1 METFYPDYYSAF
13 TCTADKCPVTCC
25 QEWKIYVDD
34 MTKEKWKSLTPPECV
49 GGHKKNLNSFTEKKE
64 GQRVIRLTDDH
75 RCPFLTENLL
85 CSLVL
90 TYDTDILSETC
101 ITFPREYHDFVDHR
115 EASLMP
121 CCPAVIDLWKQK
133 KCLTFP
139 EASSVSPDPAFL
151 LREKITA
158 LIQGIL
164 PFTESSLNKAP
175 SAESLTDQS
184 RSPDPSRLPAPPLT
198 ILQSFYILQELYRK
212 EEKGQLLTAA
222 VIEDCFTP
230 TTLSELQKAIYELP
244 SSAADTILEC
254 NELLQD
260 LAVNYL
266 EEGLYTEYLE
276 PLITQAEQLSD
287 MLQDTEDMPLSSAH
301 DPSEDPELLRN
312 TETDRLLSDWNA
324 FCLQLETF
332 YPLLRSFLANEM
344 YSDLLA
350 PDDTSTEHM
359 LVRLQWTAIQY
370 AAIRQAL
377 FLTYLSENKGIL
389 SYESVRQAIV
399 ILTRMTGYE
408 EEDIYEYLENSF
420 ESLIWDFGYLAF
432 IMGNVII

>member
-1 METFYPDYYSAF
+1 METFYPDYYSEF
-13 TCTADKCPVTCC
+13 TCTADSCPITCC

-34 MTKEKWKSLTPPECV
+34 ITKEKWNSLTPPESV
-49 GGHKKNLNSFTEKKE
+49 SGHKKNLNSFTEKKE

-90 TYDTDILSETC
+90 TYDADVLSETC
-101 ITFPREYHDFVDHR
+101 TAFPREYHDFEDHR

-121 CCPAVIDLWKQK
+121 CCPAVIDLWQQRKV
-133 KCLTFP
+133 LAFP
-139 EASSVSPDPAFL
+139 EVSSVSSDPAFL

-158 LIQGIL
+158 LMQGIL
-164 PFTESSLNKAP
+164 PFTESPLTKAP
-175 SAESLTDQS
+175 SAESSLTDQS
-184 RSPDPSRLPAPPLT
+184 VSPDPSRLHTPSLALM
-198 ILQSFYILQELYRK
+198 QSFYILQELYRG
-212 EEKGQLLTAA
+212 EENGKPLTAA
-222 VIEDCFTP
+222 IVEDCFTP
-230 TTLSELQKAIYELP
+230 STLTELQRAILDLP
-244 SSAADTILEC
+244 VSAIDTIAEC

-266 EEGLYTEYLE
+266 EEGLYAEYLK
-276 PLITQAEQLSD
+276 PLITQAGQLSE
-287 MLQDTEDMPLSSAH
+287 MLQDTDMLPSSVH
-301 DPSEDPELLRN
+301 DTSRDPETLRSAK
-312 TETDRLLSDWNA
+312 TDSILSDWNA
-324 FCLQLETF
+324 FRLQFEAF

-350 PDDTSTEHM
+350 PGDTGTEHM
-359 LVRLQWTAIQY
+359 LIRLQWTALQY

-377 FLTYLSENKGIL
+377 FLTYLSEDKGIL
-389 SYESVRQAIV
+389 SYESVRHAIV

-408 EEDIYEYLENSF
+408 EEDIYDYLENSF

-432 IMGNVII
+432 IMGNL

>member
-1 METFYPDYYSAF
+1 METFYPDYYSEF
-13 TCTADKCPVTCC
+13 ICTADKCPLTCC

-34 MTKEKWKSLTPPECV
+34 ITKEKWKTLTPPESA

-75 RCPFLTENLL
+75 RCPFLTKNLL

-90 TYDTDILSETC
+90 TYNADILSETC
-101 ITFPREYHDFVDHR
+101 TTFPREYHDFSDHR

-133 KCLTFP
+133 KHLTFP
-139 EASSVSPDPAFL
+139 EVSSVSLNPAFL

-158 LIQGIL
+158 LMQGDSIRLTEPSL
-164 PFTESSLNKAP
+164 PLM
-175 SAESLTDQS
+175 
-184 RSPDPSRLPAPPLT
+184 
-198 ILQSFYILQELYRK
+198 QSFYILQELYRK
-212 EEKGQLLTAA
+212 EEKGQSLTAA

-230 TTLSELQKAIYELP
+230 STLSELQRAIYNLP
-244 SSAADTILEC
+244 VSVTDTIWEC

-266 EEGLYTEYLE
+266 EEGLYEEYLE
-276 PLITQAEQLSD
+276 PLITQAEQLSE
-287 MLQDTEDMPLSSAH
+287 TAEDL
-301 DPSEDPELLRN
+301 
-312 TETDRLLSDWNA
+312 LLSKWDT

-377 FLTYLSENKGIL
+377 FLTYLSEDKGIL
-389 SYESVRQAIV
+389 SYESVRQALV

-420 ESLIWDFGYLAF
+420 ESLLWDFGYLAF
-432 IMGNVII
+432 IMGSSL

>member
-1 METFYPDYYSAF
+1 METFYPDYYSEF
-13 TCTADKCPVTCC
+13 ICTADNCPLTCC

-34 MTKEKWKSLTPPECV
+34 ITKEKWKTLTPPESV
-49 GGHKKNLNSFTEKKE
+49 SGHKKNLNSFTEKKE

-75 RCPFLTENLL
+75 RCPFLTKNLL

-90 TYDTDILSETC
+90 TYNADILSETC
-101 ITFPREYHDFVDHR
+101 TTFPREYHDFSDHR

-121 CCPAVIDLWKQK
+121 CCPAVIDLWQQK
-133 KCLTFP
+133 KHLTFP
-139 EASSVSPDPAFL
+139 KVSSVSLNPAFL

-158 LIQGIL
+158 LVQGDPIRL
-164 PFTESSLNKAP
+164 
-175 SAESLTDQS
+175 
-184 RSPDPSRLPAPPLT
+184 PDPSLPLM
-198 ILQSFYILQELYRK
+198 QSFYILQELYRK
-212 EEKGQLLTAA
+212 EEKGQSLTDA

-230 TTLSELQKAIYELP
+230 STLSELQNAIYDLP
-244 SSAADTILEC
+244 VSVTDTILEC

-266 EEGLYTEYLE
+266 EEGLYEEYLE
-276 PLITQAEQLSD
+276 PLITQAEQLSE
-287 MLQDTEDMPLSSAH
+287 MAEDL
-301 DPSEDPELLRN
+301 
-312 TETDRLLSDWNA
+312 LLSKWDA
-324 FCLQLETF
+324 FCLQLEAF

-377 FLTYLSENKGIL
+377 FLTYLSKDKGLL
-389 SYESVRQAIV
+389 SYESVRQTLV

-420 ESLIWDFGYLAF
+420 ESLLWDFGYLAF
-432 IMGNVII
+432 IMGSSL

>member
-1 METFYPDYYSAF
+1 METFYPDYYSEF
-13 TCTADKCPVTCC
+13 ICTADNCPLTCC

-34 MTKEKWKSLTPPECV
+34 LTKEKWKTLTPPESA

-75 RCPFLTENLL
+75 RCPFLTKNLL

-90 TYDTDILSETC
+90 TYNADVLSETC
-101 ITFPREYHDFVDHR
+101 TTFPREYHDFSDHR

-121 CCPAVIDLWKQK
+121 CCPAVIDLWRQK
-133 KCLTFP
+133 KHLTFP
-139 EASSVSPDPAFL
+139 EVSSISLNPAFL

-158 LIQGIL
+158 LMQGDSIRL
-164 PFTESSLNKAP
+164 
-175 SAESLTDQS
+175 
-184 RSPDPSRLPAPPLT
+184 PDPSLPLM
-198 ILQSFYILQELYRK
+198 QSFYILQELYRK
-212 EEKGQLLTAA
+212 EEKGQSLTDA

-230 TTLSELQKAIYELP
+230 STLSELQRAIYDLP
-244 SSAADTILEC
+244 VSVTDTILEC

-266 EEGLYTEYLE
+266 EEGLYEEYLE
-276 PLITQAEQLSD
+276 PLITQAEQLSE
-287 MLQDTEDMPLSSAH
+287 MAEDL
-301 DPSEDPELLRN
+301 
-312 TETDRLLSDWNA
+312 LLSKWDS
-324 FCLQLETF
+324 FCLQLKAF
-332 YPLLRSFLANEM
+332 YPLLRSFLANEI

-359 LVRLQWTAIQY
+359 LIRLQWTAIQY

-377 FLTYLSENKGIL
+377 FLTYLPENAGTL
-389 SYESVRQAIV
+389 SYESVRQALV

-420 ESLIWDFGYLAF
+420 ESLLWDFGYLAF
-432 IMGNVII
+432 IMGSSL

>member
-1 METFYPDYYSAF
+1 METFYPDYYSEF
-13 TCTADKCPVTCC
+13 ICTADNCPLTCC

-34 MTKEKWKSLTPPECV
+34 ITKEKWKTLTPPESA

-75 RCPFLTENLL
+75 RCPFLTKNLL

-90 TYDTDILSETC
+90 TYNADILSETC
-101 ITFPREYHDFVDHR
+101 TTFPREYHDFSDHR

-121 CCPAVIDLWKQK
+121 CCPAVIDLWQQK
-133 KCLTFP
+133 KHLTFP
-139 EASSVSPDPAFL
+139 KVSSVSLNPAFL

-158 LIQGIL
+158 LMQGDSIRL
-164 PFTESSLNKAP
+164 
-175 SAESLTDQS
+175 
-184 RSPDPSRLPAPPLT
+184 PDPSLPLM
-198 ILQSFYILQELYRK
+198 QSFYILQELYRK
-212 EEKGQLLTAA
+212 EEKGQSLTDA

-230 TTLSELQKAIYELP
+230 STLSELQRAIYDLP
-244 SSAADTILEC
+244 VSVTDTILEC

-266 EEGLYTEYLE
+266 EEGLYEEYLE
-276 PLITQAEQLSD
+276 PLITQAEQLSE
-287 MLQDTEDMPLSSAH
+287 MAEDL
-301 DPSEDPELLRN
+301 
-312 TETDRLLSDWNA
+312 LLSKWDS
-324 FCLQLETF
+324 FCLQLKAF
-332 YPLLRSFLANEM
+332 YPLLRSFLANEI

-359 LVRLQWTAIQY
+359 LIRLQWTAIQY

-377 FLTYLSENKGIL
+377 FLTYLSKDKGIL
-389 SYESVRQAIV
+389 SYESVRQALV

-420 ESLIWDFGYLAF
+420 ESLLWDFGYLAF
-432 IMGNVII
+432 IMGSSL

>member
-1 METFYPDYYSAF
+1 METFYPDYYSEF
-13 TCTADKCPVTCC
+13 TCTADSCPITCC

-34 MTKEKWKSLTPPECV
+34 ITKEKWNSLTPPETA

-90 TYDTDILSETC
+90 TYDADVLSETC
-101 ITFPREYHDFVDHR
+101 TAFPREYHDFEDHR

-133 KCLTFP
+133 KHLTFP
-139 EASSVSPDPAFL
+139 EISSVSPDPAFL

-158 LIQGIL
+158 LMQEIL
-164 PFTESSLNKAP
+164 PI
-175 SAESLTDQS
+175 
-184 RSPDPSRLPAPPLT
+184 RPDPSRLPTPSLALM
-198 ILQSFYILQELYRK
+198 QSFYILQELYRG
-212 EEKGQLLTAA
+212 EENGKPLTAA
-222 VIEDCFTP
+222 MVEDCFTP
-230 TTLSELQKAIYELP
+230 STLTELQRAILDLP
-244 SSAADTILEC
+244 VSAIDTIAEC

-266 EEGLYTEYLE
+266 EEGLYAEYLK
-276 PLITQAEQLSD
+276 PLITQAGQLSE
-287 MLQDTEDMPLSSAH
+287 MLQDTDMLPSSVH
-301 DPSEDPELLRN
+301 DTSRDPETLRSAK
-312 TETDRLLSDWNA
+312 TDSILSDWNA
-324 FCLQLETF
+324 FRLQFEAF

-350 PDDTSTEHM
+350 PGDTGTEHM
-359 LVRLQWTAIQY
+359 LIRLQWTALQY

-377 FLTYLSENKGIL
+377 FLTYLSEDKGIL
-389 SYESVRQAIV
+389 SYESVRHAIV

-408 EEDIYEYLENSF
+408 EEDIYDYLENSF
-420 ESLIWDFGYLAF
+420 ESMIWDFGYLAF
-432 IMGNVII
+432 IMGNL

>member
-1 METFYPDYYSAF
+1 METFYPDYYSEF

-90 TYDTDILSETC
+90 TYDADILSETC
-101 ITFPREYHDFVDHR
+101 TTFPREYHDFVDHR

-121 CCPAVIDLWKQK
+121 CCPAVIDLWQQK
-133 KCLTFP
+133 KYLAFP
-139 EASSVSPDPAFL
+139 EVSSVSPDPAFL

-158 LIQGIL
+158 LMQ
-164 PFTESSLNKAP
+164 
-175 SAESLTDQS
+175 DQPIT
-184 RSPDPSRLPAPPLT
+184 PDPSGMPAPSLD
-198 ILQSFYILQELYRK
+198 LLESFYILLELYRR
-212 EEKGQLLTAA
+212 EENGKPLTAA
-222 VIEDCFTP
+222 MIEDCFMP
-230 TTLSELQKAIYELP
+230 STLAELQRAIFDLP
-244 SSAADTILEC
+244 VSAIDTIAEC

-266 EEGLYTEYLE
+266 EEGLYAGYLE
-276 PLITQAEQLSD
+276 PLIAQAEQLSD
-287 MLQDTEDMPLSSAH
+287 MLQDTDMPLSSAH
-301 DPSEDPELLRN
+301 DPSEDPEELRN
-312 TETDRLLSDWNA
+312 IETDSILSGWNA
-324 FCLQLETF
+324 FCLQFETF

-344 YSDLLA
+344 YSDLLT

-359 LVRLQWTAIQY
+359 LIRLQWISIQY

-377 FLTYLSENKGIL
+377 FLTYLLENKGIL

-420 ESLIWDFGYLAF
+420 ESLLWDFGYLAF
-432 IMGNVII
+432 IMGNSFIIHSAPTFCIQ

>member
-1 METFYPDYYSAF
+1 METFYPDYYSEF
-13 TCTADKCPVTCC
+13 TCTADSCPITCC

-34 MTKEKWKSLTPPECV
+34 ITKEKWNSLTLPEAA

-90 TYDTDILSETC
+90 TYDADVLSETC
-101 ITFPREYHDFVDHR
+101 TAFPREYHDFGNHR

-121 CCPAVIDLWKQK
+121 CCPAVIDLWQQK
-133 KCLTFP
+133 KHLTFP
-139 EASSVSPDPAFL
+139 EVSSVIPDPAFL

-158 LIQGIL
+158 LMQGIL
-164 PFTESSLNKAP
+164 PLTESPLNKAP
-175 SAESLTDQS
+175 SAESLTDQPV
-184 RSPDPSRLPAPPLT
+184 SPDPSWLPTPSLALM
-198 ILQSFYILQELYRK
+198 QSFYILQELYRG
-212 EEKGQLLTAA
+212 EKNGKSLSAA
-222 VIEDCFTP
+222 MIEDCFTP
-230 TTLSELQKAIYELP
+230 STLTELQKAISGLP
-244 SSAADTILEC
+244 VSAIDTIAEC

-266 EEGLYTEYLE
+266 KEGLYAGYLE
-276 PLITQAEQLSD
+276 PLITQAEQLGN
-287 MLQDTEDMPLSSAH
+287 MLQDTDMPLSSAH
-301 DPSEDPELLRN
+301 DPSEDPEELR
-312 TETDRLLSDWNA
+312 TIETDSILSDWNA
-324 FCLQLETF
+324 FCLQFETF

-350 PDDTSTEHM
+350 PDDTSTEHT
-359 LVRLQWTAIQY
+359 LIRLQWISIQY

-377 FLTYLSENKGIL
+377 FLTYLSEDKKIL

>member
-1 METFYPDYYSAF
+1 METFYPDYYSEF
-13 TCTADKCPVTCC
+13 ICTADNCPLTCC

-34 MTKEKWKSLTPPECV
+34 ITKEKWKTLTPPESAD
-49 GGHKKNLNSFTEKKE
+49 GHKKNLNSFTEKKE

-75 RCPFLTENLL
+75 RCPFLTKNLL

-90 TYDTDILSETC
+90 TYNADILSETC
-101 ITFPREYHDFVDHR
+101 TTFPREYHDFSDHR

-133 KCLTFP
+133 KHLTFP
-139 EASSVSPDPAFL
+139 EVSSVSLNPAFL
-151 LREKITA
+151 LRKKMTA
-158 LIQGIL
+158 LMQGD
-164 PFTESSLNKAP
+164 SLR
-175 SAESLTDQS
+175 L
-184 RSPDPSRLPAPPLT
+184 PDPSLPLM
-198 ILQSFYILQELYRK
+198 QSFYILQELYRK
-212 EEKGQLLTAA
+212 EEKGQSLTAA

-230 TTLSELQKAIYELP
+230 STLSELQRAIYDLP
-244 SSAADTILEC
+244 LPATDTILEC

-266 EEGLYTEYLE
+266 EEGLYEEYLE
-276 PLITQAEQLSD
+276 PLITQAEQLSE
-287 MLQDTEDMPLSSAH
+287 MAEDL
-301 DPSEDPELLRN
+301 
-312 TETDRLLSDWNA
+312 LLSKWDA
-324 FCLQLETF
+324 FRLQLEAF
-332 YPLLRSFLANEM
+332 YPLLRSFLTNEM

-377 FLTYLSENKGIL
+377 FLTYLSEDKGIL
-389 SYESVRQAIV
+389 SYESVRQTIV

-420 ESLIWDFGYLAF
+420 ESLLWDFGYLAF
-432 IMGNVII
+432 IMGNSL

>member
-1 METFYPDYYSAF
+1 METFYPDYYSEF

-90 TYDTDILSETC
+90 TYDADILSETC
-101 ITFPREYHDFVDHR
+101 TTFPREYHDFSDHR

-133 KCLTFP
+133 KHLTFP
-139 EASSVSPDPAFL
+139 EVSSISPEPAFL

-158 LIQGIL
+158 LMQH
-164 PFTESSLNKAP
+164 A
-175 SAESLTDQS
+175 
-184 RSPDPSRLPAPPLT
+184 PSRLSAPSLPLM
-198 ILQSFYILQELYRK
+198 QSFYILQALYRS
-212 EEKGQLLTAA
+212 EESGKPLTAA
-222 VIEDCFTP
+222 MIEDCFIP
-230 TTLSELQKAIYELP
+230 STLAELQKAIYELP
-244 SSAADTILEC
+244 ASATDTILEC

-260 LAVNYL
+260 LAVNYQ

-276 PLITQAEQLSD
+276 PLVAQAEQLSEL
-287 MLQDTEDMPLSSAH
+287 LQDTDMLLSSEH
-301 DPSEDPELLRN
+301 DPSEDPEVLRN
-312 TETDRLLSDWNA
+312 PKTDSLLSDWNA
-324 FCLQLETF
+324 FCLQLESF
-332 YPLLRSFLANEM
+332 YPLFRSFLANEI
-344 YSDLLA
+344 YSDLLS

-377 FLTYLSENKGIL
+377 FLTYLSGNKGIL

-399 ILTRMTGYE
+399 ILTRMTGIIE
-408 EEDIYEYLENSF
+408 KHRETSF
-420 ESLIWDFGYLAF
+420 CFPYIHLP
-432 IMGNVII
+432 

>member
-1 METFYPDYYSAF
+1 M
-13 TCTADKCPVTCC
+13 
-25 QEWKIYVDD
+25 
-34 MTKEKWKSLTPPECV
+34 
-49 GGHKKNLNSFTEKKE
+49 
-64 GQRVIRLTDDH
+64 IRLTDDH
-75 RCPFLTENLL
+75 RCPFLTKNLL

-90 TYDTDILSETC
+90 TYNADILSETC
-101 ITFPREYHDFVDHR
+101 TTFPREYHDFSDHR

-133 KCLTFP
+133 KHLTFL
-139 EASSVSPDPAFL
+139 EVSSVSLNPAFL
-151 LREKITA
+151 LRKKMTA
-158 LIQGIL
+158 LMQGDFL
-164 PFTESSLNKAP
+164 RL
-175 SAESLTDQS
+175 
-184 RSPDPSRLPAPPLT
+184 PDPSLPLM
-198 ILQSFYILQELYRK
+198 QSFYILQELYRK
-212 EEKGQLLTAA
+212 EEKGQSLTAA

-230 TTLSELQKAIYELP
+230 STLSELQRAIYDLP
-244 SSAADTILEC
+244 LPATDTILEC

-266 EEGLYTEYLE
+266 EEGLYEEYLE
-276 PLITQAEQLSD
+276 PLITQAEQLSE
-287 MLQDTEDMPLSSAH
+287 MAEDL
-301 DPSEDPELLRN
+301 
-312 TETDRLLSDWNA
+312 LLSKWDA
-324 FCLQLETF
+324 FCLQLEAF

-377 FLTYLSENKGIL
+377 FLTYLSEDKGIL
-389 SYESVRQAIV
+389 SYQSVRQAIV

-420 ESLIWDFGYLAF
+420 ESLLWDFGYLAF
-432 IMGNVII
+432 IMGNSL

>member
-1 METFYPDYYSAF
+1 METFYPDYYSEF
-13 TCTADKCPVTCC
+13 ICTADNCPLTCC

-34 MTKEKWKSLTPPECV
+34 ITKEKWKTLTPPESA

-75 RCPFLTENLL
+75 RCPFLTKNLL

-90 TYDTDILSETC
+90 TYNSDILSETC
-101 ITFPREYHDFVDHR
+101 TTFPREYHDFSDHR

-121 CCPAVIDLWKQK
+121 CCPAVIDLWQQK
-133 KCLTFP
+133 KHLTFP
-139 EASSVSPDPAFL
+139 EVSSVSLNPAFL

-158 LIQGIL
+158 LMQGDSI
-164 PFTESSLNKAP
+164 
-175 SAESLTDQS
+175 
-184 RSPDPSRLPAPPLT
+184 RLPEPSLPLM
-198 ILQSFYILQELYRK
+198 QSFYILQELYRK
-212 EEKGQLLTAA
+212 EEKGQSLTAA

-230 TTLSELQKAIYELP
+230 STLSELQRAIYDLP
-244 SSAADTILEC
+244 VSVTDTILEC

-266 EEGLYTEYLE
+266 EEGLYEEYLE
-276 PLITQAEQLSD
+276 PLITQAEQLNE
-287 MLQDTEDMPLSSAH
+287 MAEDL
-301 DPSEDPELLRN
+301 
-312 TETDRLLSDWNA
+312 LLSKWDA
-324 FCLQLETF
+324 FCLQLEAF
-332 YPLLRSFLANEM
+332 YPLFRSFLANEM

-359 LVRLQWTAIQY
+359 LVRLQWTALQY

-377 FLTYLSENKGIL
+377 FLTYLSEDKGIL
-389 SYESVRQAIV
+389 SYKSVRQAIV

-420 ESLIWDFGYLAF
+420 ESLLWDFGYLAF
-432 IMGNVII
+432 IMGSSL